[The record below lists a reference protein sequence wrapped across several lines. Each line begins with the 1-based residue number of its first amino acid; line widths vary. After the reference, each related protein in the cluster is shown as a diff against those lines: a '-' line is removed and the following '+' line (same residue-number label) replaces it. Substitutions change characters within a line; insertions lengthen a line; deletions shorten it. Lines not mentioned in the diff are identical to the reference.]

1 MSDSVR
7 SNLVYDYIIES
18 IQSGKWQPGEKI
30 TTENDLCD
38 LLGVSRAAVRAA
50 LDRLSALGVLEK
62 RKGSGTFVREI
73 DLGQLIGDIAPLLAL
88 QPLDLLD
95 ILNFRLSFEPGNIR
109 EFMRHSDETRIMALQ
124 AAFDRM
130 IHPTTTDDFYRAD
143 LEFHREIARGTQNPV
158 TIAISD
164 MLTGVMEQ
172 SFGAMYARI
181 GPAIGLKYHQNIME
195 AIRNQDTDLAM
206 LLMRRHI
213 EENIN
218 RIIQI
223 QQENDDAQ
231 ADT

>member
-1 MSDSVR
+1 MADSAR

-18 IQSGKWQPGEKI
+18 IQSGKWRPGEKI

-73 DLGQLIGDIAPLLAL
+73 DLGRLIGDIAPLLTL

-95 ILNFRLSFEPGNIR
+95 ILNFRLYFEPGNVR
-109 EFMRHSDETRIMALQ
+109 EFMRHQDAARISALQ
-124 AAFDRM
+124 ATYDRM
-130 IHPTTTDDFYRAD
+130 VHHAASRGFYLAD
-143 LEFHREIARGTQNPV
+143 LEFHREIARGTHNPV

-164 MLTGVMEQ
+164 MLTAVMEQ

-181 GPAIGLKYHQNIME
+181 GPEIGLRYHQNIME
-195 AIRNQDTDLAM
+195 AINHRETDLAM
-206 LLMRRHI
+206 LLMKRHI
-213 EENIN
+213 EENIA

-223 QQENDDAQ
+223 QQETDDAQ
-231 ADT
+231 TTD